1 MYQLKWEY
9 NNTLNRYYNGCNY
22 IEEHIE
28 DESKYLPAVLD
39 LLNKINI
46 LLKKIQEKQTVT
58 EEEILGGFE
67 LCQKLTKNSYKV
79 LII

>member
-1 MYQLKWEY
+1 MVDEMYQLKWEY

-28 DESKYLPAVLD
+28 EESKYLPVVLE

-58 EEEILGGFE
+58 EDEILGGFE
-67 LCQKLTKNSYKV
+67 LC
-79 LII
+79 

>member
-1 MYQLKWEY
+1 MVNEIYQLKWEY

-28 DESKYLPAVLD
+28 EERKYLPTVLD

-67 LCQKLTKNSYKV
+67 LC
-79 LII
+79 

>member
-1 MYQLKWEY
+1 MVNEIYQLKWEY

-28 DESKYLPAVLD
+28 EENRYLPVVLE
-39 LLNKINI
+39 LLNKVNL
-46 LLKKIQEKQTVT
+46 LLKKIQEKQLVT

-67 LCQKLTKNSYKV
+67 LC
-79 LII
+79 